1 MTNPFR
7 GKHVHQWKWIS
18 CRDQTGVGS
27 EVAPALG
34 FRNNLHIARFAQACL
49 FLSMPPAQVGE
60 MALGC
65 LLDQAMMPLV
75 EAK

>member
-34 FRNNLHIARFAQACL
+34 FRNNLHIARFAPGLLVFVHATCTGGRNGSWL
-49 FLSMPPAQVGE
+49 LTGSGND
-60 MALGC
+60 ALG
-65 LLDQAMMPLV
+65 
-75 EAK
+75 